1 MARENIMY
9 VSMPPLEC
17 FKAFFPADVLRLI
30 IQPSNQTYPHC
41 AESVTETVLMQLSEQ
56 ILYKKVN

>member
-1 MARENIMY
+1 MY